1 MLKVVIKVNGK
12 KISLKKAKELVGEK
26 TMAERISEAKDA
38 YWDDPFEPN
47 VWMDGMRI
55 IVYEG

>member
-1 MLKVVIKVNGK
+1 MTITIKLNGK

-26 TMAERISEAKDA
+26 RMAERIADAKDA

-47 VWMDGMRI
+47 IWMDGMEI
-55 IVYEG
+55 IVRE